1 MSCAQSYIHLIPSN
15 VKEAAKQSLR
25 FNKIG
30 SSVRASTTTKPV
42 SLKIHL
48 EKFPSFIGHA
58 SSRVNRMTNE
68 DAYSLN
74 MLKLP
79 TRAEQLI
86 ANKNRDL
93 VTGNSRN
100 VLNLSIYDGHGG
112 EGRVSKLL
120 ASEFHKMFVDKY
132 PTQDDLFDL
141 LDRYRRVIGGQ
152 YWNEMYKNRESFYDR
167 YIRNCNTKQEQVLFG
182 SDNKGSRM
190 IFDKWGN
197 IIDKTSL
204 LTEFERLRLYYSYLK
219 FDLENCC
226 GLNNS
231 PSEDI
236 DIDAQAKKFPGG
248 STASSIYLSSHNE
261 QSTNDDS
268 FFIHPTGLFKLVV
281 TQVGDTRIIL
291 CDKNGVAHPLTKLH
305 HPSSSRETKR
315 LNIDEEDEEADS
327 FGEKRFLNNFANT
340 RAFGDLIGKKEG
352 LSAEPDIYSYLVGDT
367 RQIPHSEKSKLQFGG
382 DECFVCMVTD
392 GVSDVLSDQEVIDLI
407 TSTVNMRGLR
417 TASPQYLADEVVKF
431 VQEVGDRHADNA
443 TCVLLR
449 LPNWGNWPSID
460 RTGAQ
465 REEKLMGWNKPKQ

>member
-1 MSCAQSYIHLIPSN
+1 MSCAQSFIHLIPSN
-15 VKEAAKQSLR
+15 VKEAAKQSIKVGQQAGRAKLT
-25 FNKIG
+25 G
-30 SSVRASTTTKPV
+30 SKPV

-79 TRAEQLI
+79 SRAEQLI
-86 ANKNRDL
+86 ANKNKDL

-100 VLNLSIYDGHGG
+100 VLNLSIFDGHGG
-112 EGRVSKLL
+112 GGRVSKLL
-120 ASEFHKMFVDKY
+120 AQEFHKKIVEKY
-132 PTQDDLFDL
+132 PTQEDLYQL
-141 LDRYRRVIGGQ
+141 LDRYQKVFGGQ
-152 YWNEMYKNRESFYDR
+152 YWTDMYKNRENFYEK

-182 SDNKGSRM
+182 ADKKGSRM

-204 LTEFERLRLYYSYLK
+204 LTEFERLRLYYTYLK
-219 FDLENCC
+219 FDLEQCC
-226 GLNNS
+226 GFNGETEL
-231 PSEDI
+231 I
-236 DIDAQAKKFPGG
+236 DIDEQAKKFSGG
-248 STASSIYLSSHNE
+248 STASSIFLSSHNE
-261 QSTNDDS
+261 QNRDDDS

-291 CDKNGVAHPLTKLH
+291 CDKNGVAHPLTRLH

-315 LNIDEEDEEADS
+315 LNISDEEEETDS

-340 RAFGDLIGKKEG
+340 RAFGDLIGKREG

-367 RQIPHSEKSKLQFGG
+367 QQIPHSEKSKLQFGG

-407 TSTVNMRGLR
+407 TSTVNMRGLK
-417 TASPQYLADEVVKF
+417 TATPQFLADEVVKF
-431 VQEVGDRHADNA
+431 IQEVGDRHADNA